1 MKKKTSD
8 LLLKILEGVVE
19 VCGVLL
25 MLLPFIKRPSGR
37 RKRRKR

>member
-1 MKKKTSD
+1 MKRQTSD

-25 MLLPFIKRPSGR
+25 MILPLLKRPSGR